1 MAAFPVFLWIAV
13 FVPSICPES
22 QIWYYH
28 RKTANRLF
36 ADFRCVCRS
45 KKLIATPSV
54 RFLHVAQFSL
64 QAQRR
69 SGFRPSCQNVHGAAS
84 VAIRPWCRMSLTALT
99 GHWPPYQML
108 RRGPSLLPFVQSAA
122 FCWLKRLSADFVT
135 FRCGCANVG
144 FGEAVQQ
151 TVLFERSSWA
161 GGLTKVNEKQ
171 SNVRFGANAP
181 RRDHRAKGRA
191 VDRDML
197 I

>member
-1 MAAFPVFLWIAV
+1 
-13 FVPSICPES
+13 
-22 QIWYYH
+22 
-28 RKTANRLF
+28 
-36 ADFRCVCRS
+36 
-45 KKLIATPSV
+45 
-54 RFLHVAQFSL
+54 
-64 QAQRR
+64 
-69 SGFRPSCQNVHGAAS
+69 
-84 VAIRPWCRMSLTALT
+84 
-99 GHWPPYQML
+99 ML
-108 RRGPSLLPFVQSAA
+108 RCGPSLRSFVQSAA